1 MRNHDHA
8 LNNPFMGWVPL
19 DEAAQIVGW
28 SRSAVTYW
36 ADQGYIDCFP
46 VGQRV
51 RVVNVDQVKEY
62 AAERR
67 KSRKHNRPR
76 RKRQTKI

>member
-1 MRNHDHA
+1 MNNNDQA
-8 LNNPFMGWVPL
+8 LENPFSGWVPL
-19 DEAAQIVGW
+19 DEASQVVGW

-36 ADQGYIDCFP
+36 ADQGYIACHP

-51 RVVNVDQVKEY
+51 RLVNLDEVREY

-67 KSRKHNRPR
+67 ISRKHNRPR
-76 RKRQTKI
+76 RKN